1 MVRGER
7 SANLRLGVMVWPR
20 SELLG
25 DLLAEESAEALVVMA
40 GSSRDPDLQP
50 FVGGARLG
58 DACVVAHGGGAW
70 LAYFTSMEREEAARA
85 GAGGVELVHPA
96 DFGME
101 TLRREGKSS
110 EEIFAAAVKA
120 ACDWAGV
127 APGRVALAGRPA
139 AGLAVAMARMLEEAG
154 WKPVSGRGLMLALR
168 RTKTES
174 EVEGIASASRATVEA
189 FESVARMLAR
199 SSLREDGELWLEE
212 ERLTVAWVK
221 ALAARVFAGHGLEQP
236 ESSIVA
242 PGEEGATGHSTG
254 TPERVLRAG
263 ESIVVDL
270 FPRGLLFADCTRTF
284 CVGEAPA
291 ALAKAHALV
300 LEALDVSLDAVRP
313 GVRGWTLH
321 ERVCRLFENK
331 GFAVPDKN
339 PGTQTGYFHLLGHG
353 VGYALHELP
362 SFRKT
367 GPGTDQLRAGDV
379 VTIEP
384 GLYDPDAGWG
394 VRLEDLVVVTE
405 DGMTNL
411 TPLPY
416 ALDPRHW

>member
-1 MVRGER
+1 MT
-7 SANLRLGVMVWPR
+7 WPR
-20 SELLG
+20 SNLLG
-25 DLLAEESAEALVVMA
+25 ALLAEENAEALVVLA
-40 GSSRDPDLQP
+40 GSSRDPDLAP

-58 DACVVAHGGGAW
+58 EACVVAQGGGVW
-70 LAYFTSMEREEAARA
+70 LVYFTSMEREEAARA
-85 GAGGVELVHPA
+85 EAGGAELIHPA

-110 EEIFAAAVKA
+110 EEILAAAVNSAFERAGIKA
-120 ACDWAGV
+120 
-127 APGRVALAGRPA
+127 GRVVVAGRPP
-139 AGLAVAMARMLEEAG
+139 AGSALALARTLEEG
-154 WKPVSGRGLMLALR
+154 GRQPVSGRGLMLALR
-168 RTKTES
+168 RTKTKG
-174 EVEGIASASRATVEA
+174 EVEGVASAARATVEA
-189 FESVARMLAR
+189 FESVAGMLAG
-199 SSLREDGELWLEE
+199 SSVREGGELWLEE
-212 ERLTVAWVK
+212 ERLTVARVK
-221 ALAARVFAGHGLEQP
+221 ARAAQVFSGHGLEQP

-254 TPERVLRAG
+254 TLERALRTG

-270 FPRGLLFADCTRTF
+270 FPRGRLFADCTRTF
-284 CVGEAPA
+284 CVGEVPA

-300 LEALDVSLDAVRP
+300 LDALKVSLDAVRP

-321 ERVCRLFENK
+321 ERVCRLFENE

-353 VGYALHELP
+353 VGYELHELP

-367 GPGTDQLRAGDV
+367 GPGTDELRAGDV

-384 GLYDPDAGWG
+384 GLYDPEAGWG

-411 TPLPY
+411 TPLPCS
-416 ALDPRHW
+416 LDPRSW

>member
-1 MVRGER
+1 MAWARG
-7 SANLRLGVMVWPR
+7 
-20 SELLG
+20 ELLG
-25 DLLAEESAEALVVMA
+25 ALLSEEKAEALLVVG
-40 GSSRDPDLQP
+40 GSSRDPDLTP

-58 DACVVAHGGGAW
+58 EACVVANGGGAW
-70 LAYFTSMEREEAARA
+70 LVYFTSMEREEAARA
-85 GAGGVELVHPA
+85 EVGGVELIHPA
-96 DFGME
+96 DFGLE
-101 TLRREGKSS
+101 TLRREGKSG

-120 ACDWAGV
+120 ACDRAGV
-127 APGRVALAGRPA
+127 TPGRVALAGRPA

-168 RTKTES
+168 RIKTAE
-174 EVEGIASASRATVEA
+174 EVEGIALAARATVEA
-189 FESVARMLAR
+189 FQTVARRLAE
-199 SSLREDGELWLEE
+199 SSVRERGELWLGE
-212 ERLTVAWVK
+212 ERVTVARVK
-221 ALAARVFAGHGLEQP
+221 ALAAQVFAGHGLEQP

-254 TPERVLRAG
+254 TPERVLKAG

-270 FPRGLLFADCTRTF
+270 FPRGRLFADCTRTF

-300 LEALDVSLDAVRP
+300 LDALNVSLEAVRP

-353 VGYALHELP
+353 VGYELHELP
-362 SFRKT
+362 SFRRT
-367 GPGTDQLRAGDV
+367 GPGTDELRAGDV

-384 GLYDPDAGWG
+384 GLYDPEAGWG
-394 VRLEDLVVVTE
+394 VRLEDLVVVTA

-416 ALDPRHW
+416 ALDPRSW

>member
-1 MVRGER
+1 M
-7 SANLRLGVMVWPR
+7 
-20 SELLG
+20 
-25 DLLAEESAEALVVMA
+25 
-40 GSSRDPDLQP
+40 
-50 FVGGARLG
+50 
-58 DACVVAHGGGAW
+58 
-70 LAYFTSMEREEAARA
+70 T
-85 GAGGVELVHPA
+85 
-96 DFGME
+96 
-101 TLRREGKSS
+101 
-110 EEIFAAAVKA
+110 
-120 ACDWAGV
+120 
-127 APGRVALAGRPA
+127 
-139 AGLAVAMARMLEEAG
+139 
-154 WKPVSGRGLMLALR
+154 
-168 RTKTES
+168 
-174 EVEGIASASRATVEA
+174 
-189 FESVARMLAR
+189 VAR
-199 SSLREDGELWLEE
+199 
-212 ERLTVAWVK
+212 VK

-353 VGYALHELP
+353 VGYELHELP
-362 SFRKT
+362 SFRRT
-367 GPGTDQLRAGDV
+367 GPGTDELRAGDV

-384 GLYDPDAGWG
+384 GLYDPEAGWG
-394 VRLEDLVVVTE
+394 VRLEDLVVVTT